1 MKQKLL
7 LLSSFFLINHSFA
20 VTIEDLETKSIFRTF
35 YPSMFHA
42 TFESKDEEEIKL
54 PHIGIEE
61 NSQEY
66 LAILHPAEVFKNNSG
81 EDRYLIFV
89 EKREIGKAVSEIE
102 NGKLVEKS
110 SNFYEFSEGCHACE
124 GNADLMIFKKNN
136 QGNFD
141 LVSKNINSY
150 TPPSQYG
157 IINLNIEN
165 LASRIVKIG
174 KNDVGFFD
182 DSYTYSNDGGSD
194 TLLHLIKLGDD
205 AIQGYNIDIVEGS
218 NEGTYDQNSPL
229 NYSFKGEYRVKTD
242 QPDLKSYP
250 IEIKFK
256 GDILDEKTDK
266 FVKYNKIKTY
276 QFNNSK
282 NTYSI
287 TSEKSY

>member
-20 VTIEDLETKSIFRTF
+20 VTVDDLETKSIFRTF

-61 NSQEY
+61 NGEEY
-66 LAILHPAEVFKNNSG
+66 LAILHPAEAFKNNSG

-124 GNADLMIFKKNN
+124 GNADLLIFNKNN
-136 QGNFD
+136 KDNFD
-141 LVSKNINSY
+141 LVSKNRDSY

-182 DSYTYSNDGGSD
+182 DSYTYSNYGGSD

-205 AIQGYNIDIVEGS
+205 TIQGYNIDIIEGS

-229 NYSFKGEYRVKTD
+229 NYSFKGEYRIKTD
-242 QPDLKSYP
+242 QPDLNNYP

-276 QFNNSK
+276 QFNSSK
-282 NTYSI
+282 YIYSI